1 MKSHEER
8 IKKLLEKAKEL
19 PENQTMYLFG
29 SNETI
34 NLNEDIQM
42 FVCNWEKLYKT

>member
-19 PENQTMYLFG
+19 SENQTG
-29 SNETI
+29 INETI